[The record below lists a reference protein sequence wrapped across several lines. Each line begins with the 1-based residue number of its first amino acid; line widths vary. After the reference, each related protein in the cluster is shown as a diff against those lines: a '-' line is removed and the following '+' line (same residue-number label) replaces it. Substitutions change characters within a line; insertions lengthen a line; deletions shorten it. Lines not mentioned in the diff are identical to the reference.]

1 MNEEYYTREESKRAA
16 RRAEGSQDKDPK
28 QRAHADKLK
37 NEASASESYRKKL
50 RHKRKDN
57 NLTKEEAKKLK
68 KMKTQGRKK
77 IYAETALAAK
87 AHQTIIQNEDHNS
100 GTDALDSG
108 MQLTETGVRNVRE
121 SLHNR
126 KAKNYSQK
134 LHNRNEH
141 QYSVQRA
148 KGAKEA
154 KTAGEG
160 SNVLSKAAQKKA
172 IKKEITEHAFKQ
184 QAKEAANTFGNVS
197 KRFTDKA
204 EDLVGRM
211 VEYVTEFL
219 QEHPELLLILA
230 VILIVVVVIS
240 GSLTSCSMMMGGTS
254 NITIGTSFTAQDS
267 DILAVDRDYTQFE
280 TDLHNTLD
288 QVPQDH
294 PGYDEY
300 RYVLAEIGHN
310 PFQLAAVLTVL
321 YEDYTRAEVQA
332 KIQSIYQS
340 QYTLTFQTIVEVRTR
355 TETRTGHRTVHHA
368 DGTTSSES
376 YTYEVEVE
384 YNYYILQTTLVNN
397 TLDTVIRG
405 LGLTADQM
413 QRYELL
419 LETYGNKAGLF
430 GDDIYSEVNPGD
442 YQDYDIPPEALTDQR
457 FANMIREAEKY
468 LGYPYVWGGS
478 SPSTSF
484 DCSGFVSYVLNHCG
498 NGWSMGRQTANGLRG
513 KCTAVSPSEAKPGDL
528 IFFQGTYGTSGAS
541 HVGIYVGNGMMI
553 HCGNP
558 IQYASVNTTYW
569 QNHFM
574 CYGRIN

>member
-28 QRAHADKLK
+28 QRVHADKLK

-57 NLTKEEAKKLK
+57 NLNKEEAKKLK

-141 QYSVQRA
+141 QYSVQ
-148 KGAKEA
+148 GAKEA

-160 SNVLSKAAQKKA
+160 SNVLSKDAQKKA

-197 KRFTDKA
+197 KRFTVKA

-211 VEYVTEFL
+211 VEYVTKFL

-300 RYVLAEIGHN
+300 RYMLAEIGHN

-430 GDDIYSEVNPGD
+430 GDDIYSEVNPGN

-513 KCTAVSPSEAKPGDL
+513 KCTAVSPSEARPGDL
-528 IFFQGTYGTSGAS
+528 IFFQGTYATSGAS

-558 IQYASVNTTYW
+558 IQYASVNATYW

>member
-77 IYAETALAAK
+77 IYAEIALAAK

-141 QYSVQRA
+141 QYSVQ
-148 KGAKEA
+148 GAKEA
-154 KTAGEG
+154 KIAGEG
-160 SNVLSKAAQKKA
+160 SNVLSKDAQKKA

-197 KRFTDKA
+197 KRFTVKA

-211 VEYVTEFL
+211 VEYVTKFL

-300 RYVLAEIGHN
+300 RYMLAEIGHN

-397 TLDTVIRG
+397 TLNTVIRG

-442 YQDYDIPPEALTDQR
+442 YQDYDIPPEVLTDQR

-513 KCTAVSPSEAKPGDL
+513 KCTAVSPSEARPGDL
-528 IFFQGTYGTSGAS
+528 IFFQGTYATSGAS

>member
-1 MNEEYYTREESKRAA
+1 MNEEYYAREESKRAA
-16 RRAEGSQDKDPK
+16 RRAEESQDKDPK

-154 KTAGEG
+154 KTAEEG
-160 SNVLSKAAQKKA
+160 SNILSKAAQKKA
-172 IKKEITEHAFKQ
+172 IKKEITEHTFKQ
-184 QAKEAANTFGNVS
+184 QAKEATNTFGNVS

-230 VILIVVVVIS
+230 VILIIVVVIS

-300 RYVLAEIGHN
+300 RYTLAEIGHN

-355 TETRTGHRTVHHA
+355 TETRTGHRTVHHT

-376 YTYEVEVE
+376 YTYELEVE

-513 KCTAVSPSEAKPGDL
+513 KCTAVSPSEARPGDL
-528 IFFQGTYGTSGAS
+528 IFFQGTYATSGAS

>member
-1 MNEEYYTREESKRAA
+1 MNEEYYAREESKRAA

-57 NLTKEEAKKLK
+57 NLNKEEAKKLK

-77 IYAETALAAK
+77 IYAEIALAAK

-141 QYSVQRA
+141 QYSVQ
-148 KGAKEA
+148 GAKEA

-160 SNVLSKAAQKKA
+160 SNVLSKDAQKKA

-197 KRFTDKA
+197 KRFTVKA

-211 VEYVTEFL
+211 VEYVTKFL

-280 TDLHNTLD
+280 TELHNTLD
-288 QVPQDH
+288 RVPQDH

-300 RYVLAEIGHN
+300 RYMLAEIGHN

-513 KCTAVSPSEAKPGDL
+513 KCTAVSPSEARPGDL
-528 IFFQGTYGTSGAS
+528 IFFQGTYATSGAS

>member
-1 MNEEYYTREESKRAA
+1 M
-16 RRAEGSQDKDPK
+16 
-28 QRAHADKLK
+28 
-37 NEASASESYRKKL
+37 
-50 RHKRKDN
+50 
-57 NLTKEEAKKLK
+57 
-68 KMKTQGRKK
+68 
-77 IYAETALAAK
+77 
-87 AHQTIIQNEDHNS
+87 
-100 GTDALDSG
+100 
-108 MQLTETGVRNVRE
+108 
-121 SLHNR
+121 
-126 KAKNYSQK
+126 
-134 LHNRNEH
+134 
-141 QYSVQRA
+141 
-148 KGAKEA
+148 
-154 KTAGEG
+154 
-160 SNVLSKAAQKKA
+160 
-172 IKKEITEHAFKQ
+172 
-184 QAKEAANTFGNVS
+184 
-197 KRFTDKA
+197 
-204 EDLVGRM
+204 
-211 VEYVTEFL
+211 
-219 QEHPELLLILA
+219 
-230 VILIVVVVIS
+230 
-240 GSLTSCSMMMGGTS
+240 
-254 NITIGTSFTAQDS
+254 
-267 DILAVDRDYTQFE
+267 
-280 TDLHNTLD
+280 
-288 QVPQDH
+288 
-294 PGYDEY
+294 
-300 RYVLAEIGHN
+300 
-310 PFQLAAVLTVL
+310 
-321 YEDYTRAEVQA
+321 
-332 KIQSIYQS
+332 
-340 QYTLTFQTIVEVRTR
+340 TFQTIVEVRTR